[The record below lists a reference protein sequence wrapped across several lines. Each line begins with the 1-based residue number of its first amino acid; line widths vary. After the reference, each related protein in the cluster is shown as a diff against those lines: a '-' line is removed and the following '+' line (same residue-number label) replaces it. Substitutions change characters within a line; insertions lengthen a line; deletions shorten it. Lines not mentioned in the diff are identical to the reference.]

1 MAVSLFMA
9 DSDLSLLFRLRGD
22 AAGLKT
28 ATAEGRA
35 AVNQL
40 KQAFGPELVQTVSAT
55 NKAFNDVG
63 IGIASLTQRIPVVG
77 VAVSRL
83 TDLLRSAGVEGK
95 AADRAVS
102 AVANSIGSIARE
114 SGKSIPQVAQ
124 FLTRFTQIKSVAERD
139 SAAVEFFGATLAT
152 KLTPELAKAS
162 VALNTVSA
170 GTAAAGA
177 SIGALAVPVAAA
189 VIVVA
194 ALVAGLVLVSRELFN
209 VSKQAAAAQ
218 GRMFDLSQQTG
229 IAVETLSALEIVAK
243 TTGGEI
249 GNLTTALIT
258 FQRRLDDTS
267 DPTSKAAAQFK
278 ELGIDAR
285 DTETAFRQAFTAIA
299 RMPQGFQQTND
310 AAELFGARGGKQV
323 LAIIKETNGN
333 LDEALKRFRELG
345 ILISESDARAADRFN
360 DELELLNFQLRSLG
374 FTIARDLIPEL
385 TGLVRAFSDVVRAAK
400 PLLGIIGTIAGPT
413 TRAAASSLR
422 GLGLVVQALTLD
434 FAGLRRSIK
443 EANEE
448 AAKAKDI
455 PALTTE
461 GPQAAALPTQ
471 KTPQQQAQETAA
483 AADVVVASA
492 KRSVATTNQALEQLF
507 EQGRIN
513 REKLVDDTIAQS
525 ARLLKAET
533 DRIDALIATK
543 QKEFKALDRER
554 LSKQEVAA
562 QELKLQQDADKL
574 NQDKLDKQAEF
585 ERESTR
591 LRARAAQERADSL
604 RSQIDNETNIL
615 VKEFDR
621 QIKEIEAAIARSATP
636 EADGLTTIEALEK
649 AKIDAR
655 IEGLEAQKR
664 IGFLSIEEVKVLN
677 QQIQQLNQERDQLE
691 DDQRQRRLA
700 RERATAER
708 VRDINLASIDAL
720 LEVEQIRAE
729 RLIAATEA
737 LADAR
742 VVSEENAA
750 RKILAIRLR
759 LIDSEIEATETRLRA
774 ATSIVDVNER
784 TRTEAE
790 LSNRLRILREQRVTI
805 ETQGE
810 REIEASRQ
818 RDLQNEER
826 YQRELEDLR
835 EQSIE
840 AERDAA
846 EEVIRL
852 MVASFA
858 RRRDIVRAERDLEL
872 LREEDRH
879 RRETERINQQKR
891 DVDEE
896 IRLLERRLARLKIG
910 TTEEIE
916 EHGRLIESLEKLRA
930 KRAELDAEQ
939 KAEDKRT
946 QTRKRRVTV
955 EIDFELADPD
965 TGLQDLFDD
974 IGKAVTDLGGKFAE
988 LIGLGAEF
996 SAVSAQ
1002 IAQQIGG
1009 TLAGA
1014 FGQFANALG
1023 QTVANWVL
1031 LGETGPA
1038 VMRKILAQALAS
1050 LAAEATV
1057 QAVKELALG
1066 FATLFFNPAESA
1078 GHFIAAGLWA
1088 SIAGGSA
1095 LGGRAL
1101 AGNLFKKPEDERDRG
1116 RSGGGSTGRDEP
1128 RPIDLIRE
1136 QLKQEL
1142 HIFVHGEPGGRF
1154 NEAVIVASID
1164 DVRSNGPLRTTI
1176 KEAGKD

>member
-1 MAVSLFMA
+1 MA
-9 DSDLSLLFRLRGD
+9 DDLSLLFRLRGD

-63 IGIASLTQRIPVVG
+63 IGIAGLTQRIPVVG

-95 AADRAVS
+95 AVDKAVS

-162 VALNTVSA
+162 VALNAVSA

-229 IAVETLSALEIVAK
+229 IAIETLSALEIVAK

-333 LDEALKRFRELG
+333 LDEAIKRFRELG

-413 TRAAASSLR
+413 TRAAASTLR

-483 AADVVVASA
+483 AADVVVASV

-636 EADGLTTIEALEK
+636 EAEGLTTIEALEK

-664 IGFLSIEEVKVLN
+664 IGFLTVEEVKSLN

-708 VRDINLASIDAL
+708 VRDIHLAEIDAL

-729 RLIAATEA
+729 RLIAANEA

-742 VVSEENAA
+742 VQSEEEAA

-774 ATSIVDVNER
+774 AAGITDVDER
-784 TRTEAE
+784 LRTEAE
-790 LSNRLRILREQRVTI
+790 LNNRLRILREQRVTI
-805 ETQGE
+805 ESEGN
-810 REIEASRQ
+810 REIEAGQ
-818 RDLQNEER
+818 Q
-826 YQRELEDLR
+826 EDLENLRRYADELKEIR
-835 EQSIE
+835 ERIIDV
-840 AERDAA
+840 ERDAA
-846 EEVIRL
+846 REVLNL
-852 MVASFA
+852 MQLNFA
-858 RRRDIVRAERDLEL
+858 RRRDIIRAQLQLDLADENSRHQQALETIRQLEQENRESNRTAEEKLEAEEEINRLREAEAER
-872 LREEDRH
+872 H
-879 RRETERINQQKR
+879 
-891 DVDEE
+891 
-896 IRLLERRLARLKIG
+896 RLAMAGINAQAKQDEADA
-910 TTEEIE
+910 TPF
-916 EHGRLIESLEKLRA
+916 GRLGFDIDGVKEFGAAILDSLLSPIETLKAAFRDLQGAAREFVSEIGASVVPFGDILRGTFFGV
-930 KRAELDAEQ
+930 AEA
-939 KAEDKRT
+939 
-946 QTRKRRVTV
+946 
-955 EIDFELADPD
+955 I
-965 TGLQDLFDD
+965 
-974 IGKAVTDLGGKFAE
+974 
-988 LIGLGAEF
+988 
-996 SAVSAQ
+996 
-1002 IAQQIGG
+1002 
-1009 TLAGA
+1009 
-1014 FGQFANALG
+1014 G

-1078 GHFIAAGLWA
+1078 GHFVAAGLWA

-1116 RSGGGSTGRDEP
+1116 RSGGGSTARDEP